1 MRRHRYTRAEVV
13 RRFLAGASM
22 VGLARYFGRTRDQ
35 IEAVIREATRR

>member
-1 MRRHRYTRAEVV
+1 MKRHRYTRAEVL

-22 VGLARYFGRTRDQ
+22 VGLARYYGRMREQ